1 MFEVWEKSIN
11 CAFYKREFGSGEI
24 NRRSKL
30 TDHNRTCKLLFSY
43 VWLNSVCKHITLC
56 KHDFTVLGQ
65 HTLFPATGVGSG
77 DGWGGGMVLK
87 ATPPSTHLVHL
98 DKHIEE

>member
-1 MFEVWEKSIN
+1 MFEGREKSIN

-30 TDHNRTCKLLFSY
+30 TDHNRTCKFLCSY
-43 VWLNSVCKHITLC
+43 VWLSSVCKHITHC

-77 DGWGGGMVLK
+77 DGWGGRCSRQHH
-87 ATPPSTHLVHL
+87 PPP
-98 DKHIEE
+98 I